1 MYRLALNKE
10 MLFNYNRNCVFHDEV
25 HNKIDKAL
33 KGSRFRVTMTIMS
46 NFIYFH
52 SPTSIRI
59 TYIVI
64 TAIEFYNDKI

>member
-1 MYRLALNKE
+1 MF
-10 MLFNYNRNCVFHDEV
+10 FNYHRNRVFHDEV
-25 HNKIDKAL
+25 HNKIDNDL
-33 KGSRFRVTMTIMS
+33 KGSRMHVTKTSMS